1 MADKT
6 LDLTIRIAGQMDK
19 TLTAAIN
26 GTQSRLTSLTQTVS
40 RIGTVGLA
48 AMGAF
53 AAGTVTALVKCT
65 DAAGEFE
72 NQMSD
77 VVKYVSG
84 LADSYGQ
91 ISDTAWDINAGGNGK
106 TYAENYAEM
115 TDAILD
121 LSTQI
126 PMTAEELTQLAAAAG
141 QSGKSI
147 TDLIQRDASGNI
159 SGFLRDVAMMGT
171 AMDIS
176 AEQAGDWAA
185 KWEVAFAID
194 HSDVMTLADQ
204 INYLGAHN
212 ATTAAEIAQVV
223 NAAAGLGQ
231 VAGMDVSATAAL
243 STAMLAMGVNT
254 EQSANAISRM
264 YVNLSKGTSA
274 TKAQK
279 TQWEALGLTAEG
291 VAKAMQED
299 AAGTITDVFE
309 RIQALDTDKQVAAL
323 STLFG
328 QWAIKGA
335 AKLTGNLDAF
345 TNALEMVN
353 DPSLY
358 AGSMEREFI
367 IKASTSGALDT
378 MVQNTFQALKIDVGE
393 AFLPAK
399 KEVAL
404 SVIDFVNQLRDMPE
418 LGQIAQ
424 QIATLFSQG
433 VTWAGNAL
441 QTALPYI
448 QTALDYL
455 INNGPQVVSTLGKI
469 AAALAA
475 MKFAPGITSVLG
487 GVGSLIFG
495 STAGAGAAG
504 AAGAATRTGGLVGLM
519 SGLFRGGQSAAGA
532 AAGLGGGLLAA
543 GRSGGL
549 LAAGGAMLSSLI
561 SGNGIGATT
570 QLLQMAAG
578 LNGGAGGALSGFQG
592 IGSALLSRVGG
603 TGIGQYLG
611 NVGAAVGNF
620 LNTSGIWPGLKA
632 TGGVA
637 WEVLKS
643 IAGPGN
649 ELGQGL
655 NLTGAWESI
664 RNAGA
669 GAASWIGGRASAITQ
684 SRPVQAVTGFVGNV
698 VNSAPVKAIAGWAGG
713 TLTSGAQL
721 LGTAAGPMLSGLL
734 SGLGGIVAGAAP
746 AVLAISGIIA
756 VLSLL
761 WDNVDMLRG
770 PIAAVFG
777 EQGLAVFD
785 NFKDRLGGIFGF
797 IDGLFKGG
805 LADALSGVRGMF
817 AGALEG
823 GGLLSTIF
831 GGTEHGLAAF
841 DAAVS
846 ALQSV
851 LGFVGQIVD
860 FANGTVKPAIME
872 IFAFVTGTVM
882 PTLIGIFTESAPA
895 ISSAITGVGNIVMTV
910 VRGVMG
916 VLQALWPTIRQS
928 VGVVMEIAAVVIP
941 VLLGAI
947 NLVLPVVEGI
957 VSVIVPVVT
966 VAVSTVGGLIS
977 GLAVSIGEIAAG
989 IVRTFGG
996 IIDFVSGV
1004 FTGNWEKAWNGV
1016 KNIFGGVFD
1025 ALAGLCRVPMNAVI
1039 GIINGAIRGINGLGL
1054 TIPDWVPVLGGKDFR
1069 INIPEIQMLARGGF
1083 TNGPS
1088 IAGEAGTEAVISFQ
1102 PGVRGQNIGTWMR
1115 AGEMLGVLNPLEDIG
1130 GAVRLQE
1137 VSAGAGAGGGVNITF
1152 APNINIHG
1160 NADRQAVDAA
1170 LADSEQRFETWIEQN
1185 FERLYDRMARQ
1196 RSRTRYA

>member
-1 MADKT
+1 MAGKT
-6 LDLTIRIAGQMDK
+6 LDLTIRIAGRMDK
-19 TLTAAIN
+19 SLTAAIN
-26 GTQSRLTSLTQTVS
+26 GTQSRLSSLTQTVS

-48 AMGAF
+48 AMATF
-53 AAGTVTALVKCT
+53 TTGTVAALAKCT

-72 NQMSD
+72 NQMAD
-77 VVKYVSG
+77 VTKYVSG
-84 LADSYGQ
+84 LADAAGK
-91 ISDTAWDINAGGNGK
+91 ISNTKWEIDAGGNGK

-115 TDAILD
+115 KDALLD

-126 PMTAEELTQLAAAAG
+126 PMTAEELAQLAAAAG

-147 TDLIQRDASGNI
+147 TDIIQRDAAGNV

-171 AMDIS
+171 AMDVT
-176 AEQAGDWAA
+176 ADQAGNWAA
-185 KWEVAFAID
+185 KWEAAFGMSHEQIM
-194 HSDVMTLADQ
+194 VLADQ
-204 INYLGAHN
+204 INYLGAN
-212 ATTAAEIAQVV
+212 SATTAAEIAEAV
-223 NAAAGLGQ
+223 NAAASLGQ
-231 VAGMDVSATAAL
+231 IGGVDVATTAAL
-243 STAMLAMGVNT
+243 ADAMLATGVSSERVGT
-254 EQSANAISRM
+254 SIKRM
-264 YVNLSKGTSA
+264 ITNFSLGESA
-274 TKAQK
+274 TKAMK
-279 TQWEALGLTAEG
+279 EQWAELGFTAEG
-291 VAKAMQED
+291 IAASMQRD
-299 AAGTITDVFE
+299 SVGTLNDIFNAINTLPDE
-309 RIQALDTDKQVAAL
+309 RQVAAL
-323 STLFG
+323 KNLFG
-328 QWAIKGA
+328 QWAIEGGA
-335 AKLTGNLDAF
+335 KIVGNMDVYER
-345 TNALEMVN
+345 ALAMVS

-358 AGSMEREFI
+358 SGSMEREFI

-378 MVQNTFQALKIDVGE
+378 MMKNAIYAFREKIGS
-393 AFLPAK
+393 AFLDQR
-399 KEVAL
+399 KEVAR
-404 SVIDFVNQLRDMPE
+404 SVIDFMNQLRDMPE

-424 QIATLFSQG
+424 QLATLFSQG
-433 VTWAGNAL
+433 VTWAGAAL
-441 QTALPYI
+441 QTSLPYI

-455 INNGPQVVSTLGKI
+455 INNGPQVVETLGKI
-469 AAALAA
+469 AAALVA
-475 MKFAPGITSVLG
+475 MKFAPGIANVIGGAGSV
-487 GVGSLIFG
+487 IFG
-495 STAGAGAAG
+495 SAAGAGAA
-504 AAGAATRTGGLVGLM
+504 RTGGIAGLA
-519 SGLFRGGQSAAGA
+519 SGMFRRGQSAAGA
-532 AAGLGGGLLAA
+532 AAELGGGLLAA

-549 LAAGGAMLSSLI
+549 LSAGGAMLSSLI
-561 SGNGIGATT
+561 SGNGIRGTA
-570 QLLQMAAG
+570 QMLQAAAG

-592 IGSALLSRVGG
+592 IGSAILQRIGG
-603 TGIGQYLG
+603 TGAGRYLG
-611 NVGAAVGNF
+611 NVGAAAGNF
-620 LNTSGIWPGLKA
+620 LNRSGILPGLQA

-684 SRPVQAVTGFVGNV
+684 SRPVQAVTGIVGNV
-698 VNSAPVKAIAGWAGG
+698 VNSAPVQAIAGWAGG

-831 GGTEHGLAAF
+831 GGTEQGLAAF

-846 ALQSV
+846 VLQSV

-860 FANGTVKPAIME
+860 FANGTVKPAIMK

-916 VLQALWPTIRQS
+916 VLQALWPAIRQI

-947 NLVLPVVEGI
+947 NLVLPAVEGI
-957 VSVIVPVVT
+957 ISVIVPVVT

-1025 ALAGLCRVPMNAVI
+1025 ALVGLCKTPINAVI

-1102 PGVRGQNIGTWMR
+1102 PGVRTQNIGTWTR
-1115 AGEMLGVLNPLEDIG
+1115 AGEMLGVLRPLEDAG
-1130 GAVRLQE
+1130 GAVRLRE
-1137 VSAGAGAGGGVNITF
+1137 IPAGAGAGGGVNITF

-1160 NADRQAVDAA
+1160 NADRQTVDAA